1 MRLILQASRCTLLLT
16 LVLGRVAAPAH
27 AQNIYVDPGNFG
39 PSNGTPDYP
48 YPTLSS
54 AAAAAPAGSTLVLR
68 GYQYTDTFT
77 ITYPKTGFLPL
88 IINKNLKLTTQ
99 DGAAQI
105 GQPLGTQRLWQ
116 LTGETDLERG
126 TNTPGQTVTRFGVLG
141 TDLGSSF
148 EHGDRIYFLFGD
160 TIPSF
165 NAHEKRPKDTD
176 SVAWIPAN
184 TDPENPVSLNFIT
197 ADDGYYGT
205 PNIHVPPGVPRVIS
219 QQTCE
224 VPLSGFSAN
233 GQMYVFFSTDRY
245 PVGSDECNMGS
256 SVLTKLN
263 RFDNPEGW
271 FDYLYDVSCRP
282 EICPSFTNKG
292 KFINIAP
299 VVVTNAGFHDLI
311 QEIGKGEGVLLWGSG
326 LYHKSNPYLAFLPLN
341 AIEDPTAWSYAVTNG
356 AGNFVRWSTN
366 ESDATCLFDQ
376 PWLPPEAEGGIGEL
390 SVASIPYVDA
400 HGNRTNKWIMTYNHL
415 TPFGI
420 HYRVADKPWG
430 PWEGPYVLFDP
441 WLDRGIGHF
450 MQEGGAP
457 YGPYVISRFTKSD
470 ATTATIYWTMSTWQP
485 YQVMLMKSTLRLSD
499 WRRVD
504 HLLPSR

>member
-1 MRLILQASRCTLLLT
+1 MRLILQASHCTLLLT
-16 LVLGRVAAPAH
+16 LVLGRVAAPVH

-39 PSNGTPDYP
+39 PSNGTPDHP

-54 AAAAAPAGSTLVLR
+54 AAAAAPAGSRLVLR
-68 GYQYTDTFT
+68 GYQYTNTFT
-77 ITYPKTGFLPL
+77 ITYPETGFLPL

-126 TNTPGQTVTRFGVLG
+126 TNTPGQTVTRFGLLG

-176 SVAWIPAN
+176 SVAWIPAD
-184 TDPENPVSLNFIT
+184 TDPEKPVSLNFIK

-341 AIEDPTAWSYAVTNG
+341 AIEDPTAWSYAVTDG
-356 AGNFVRWSTN
+356 AGVRWSTN

-430 PWEGPYVLFDP
+430 PWDGPYVLFDP
-441 WLDRGIGHF
+441 SLDRGIGHF

-470 ATTATIYWTMSTWQP
+470 ATTATIYWTMSTWEP